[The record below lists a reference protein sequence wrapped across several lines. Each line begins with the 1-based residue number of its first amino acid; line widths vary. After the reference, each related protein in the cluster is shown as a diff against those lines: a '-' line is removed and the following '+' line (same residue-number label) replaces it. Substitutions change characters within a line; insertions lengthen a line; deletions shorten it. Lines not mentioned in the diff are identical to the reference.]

1 MFTGLIKEIGK
12 IKSIVPNREGAMI
25 EIESSKLI
33 SEIAI
38 DDSVAVNGVCQTAVG
53 VTNKTFVVQAVHTT
67 LEKTSLGKLKVGE
80 EVNLELALRLSDR
93 LGGHLVQGHVNA
105 TAPLSAIKSTG
116 DNFLLT
122 VTLPHSLLR
131 YVIAEGSITLDGI
144 SLTVARLEG
153 NAVTVSIIPH
163 TYHSTILKNKK
174 IGDHINVEVD
184 VLAKY
189 IERLLKF
196 NPAHTE
202 VAQSN
207 LTEDWLR
214 SKGF

>member
-12 IKSIVPNREGAMI
+12 IKSIVPNREGAKI

-38 DDSVAVNGVCQTAVG
+38 DDSVAVNGVCQTAVA
-53 VTNKTFVVQAVHTT
+53 VSNKTFAVQAVHTT
-67 LEKTSLGKLKVGE
+67 LEKTSFGKLKVGE

-105 TAPLSAIKSTG
+105 TAPLAAIKATG
-116 DNFLLT
+116 ENFLLT
-122 VTLPHSLLR
+122 VTLPDALLR

-144 SLTVARLEG
+144 SLTVAKLEDH
-153 NAVTVSIIPH
+153 AVTVSIIPH

-174 IGDHINVEVD
+174 VGDHLNIEVD

-202 VAQSN
+202 APQSN